1 MKKRLLIL
9 IIILSFFICCKNNS
23 KSTSPT
29 EPELHANCVLWGSIT
44 ATKDYSGDA
53 KFLGEIKNI
62 GKRAANFVKITFTM
76 YDENDKVI
84 GVDFTYAKPT
94 DLQPN
99 QVGSFE
105 CWTNVQKSKIKRR
118 KYVIE
123 WDEF

>member
-1 MKKRLLIL
+1 
-9 IIILSFFICCKNNS
+9 
-23 KSTSPT
+23 
-29 EPELHANCVLWGSIT
+29 
-44 ATKDYSGDA
+44 
-53 KFLGEIKNI
+53 
-62 GKRAANFVKITFTM
+62 M

-84 GVDFTYAKPT
+84 GVDFTYTNPI

-105 CWTNVQKSKIKRR
+105 CWTNVQKSTIKRR